1 MLGMSKRID
10 IRARYIQ
17 GWYDLNADLLLET
30 TRPDFIFDDP
40 AEPEPVTRAMLA
52 DYMHRWD
59 ARTRAL
65 GSTNQWI
72 LSNEVREDKDE
83 ILTDWEWW
91 ELVGSGLQGTAII
104 QTSDEGVFSERITY
118 FDRSIR
124 RSPGFPGS

>member
-1 MLGMSKRID
+1 MSKRID

-124 RSPGFPGS
+124 HSPGSPGS